1 MLYIQKSV
9 SENAGIA
16 VIGVEKCKNFPGEN
30 TSRPPTNKRDI
41 TPNFLLPT
49 TIYHFST
56 LGIVW
61 SLFVDG
67 PPTDEFL
74 KNALLPLAQDIPY
87 FNLYFTLSLAP
98 GVGSSKAGLTL
109 TRS

>member
-1 MLYIQKSV
+1 MLYISKNLFQKMQ
-9 SENAGIA
+9 EIA
-16 VIGVEKCKNFPGEN
+16 VIGLEKYKNFLGGEYLQ
-30 TSRPPTNKRDI
+30 TPPTLNAI
-41 TPNFLLPT
+41 PHQTFCYQQ

-74 KNALLPLAQDIPY
+74 KNAL
-87 FNLYFTLSLAP
+87 
-98 GVGSSKAGLTL
+98 GVE
-109 TRS
+109 

>member
-9 SENAGIA
+9 SQNAGIA
-16 VIGVEKCKNFPGEN
+16 VIGVEKYKDP
-30 TSRPPTNKRDI
+30 RPPTNKRDI

-61 SLFVDG
+61 SLFLDG

-74 KNALLPLAQDIPY
+74 KGEAVTP
-87 FNLYFTLSLAP
+87 
-98 GVGSSKAGLTL
+98 
-109 TRS
+109 